1 MAANGFA
8 PATSFQAVANG
19 AAASVAIPGTPAT
32 IRIVNIGPKIAYV
45 ALGSSQP
52 VAVTPLTGLAIEPGG
67 PPEFLTVGSNTFL
80 GIATDGAGFY
90 ARLNITPG
98 T

>member
-8 PATSFQAVANG
+8 PAASFQAVANG
-19 AAASVAIPGTPAT
+19 VAQSMAIPGTPAT
-32 IRIVNIGPKIAYV
+32 LRIVNLGPKIAYV
-45 ALGSSQP
+45 ALGASQP
-52 VAVTPLTGLAIEPGG
+52 VAVTPQTGLAIEPDG

-80 GIATDGAGFY
+80 GIATDAGGFY
-90 ARLNITPG
+90 ARLNITTG